1 MFSTW
6 WKTAGYPATLVKA
19 EVIETFSMEKKL
31 NFEFRS
37 FLLQLGKELKSQD
50 LEHLKFILTP
60 YVSSAECDKM
70 SFCSYFEELKRR
82 CHLSPTN
89 FGVLKNGLNEIGRED
104 LVEKIVLKELYFSEI
119 FNQIGAPNLG
129 TNGLYI
135 EFS

>member
-1 MFSTW
+1 M
-6 WKTAGYPATLVKA
+6 
-19 EVIETFSMEKKL
+19 IETFSMEQKL

-37 FLLQLGKELKSQD
+37 FLLQLGRELSLQD

-70 SFCSYFEELKRR
+70 SFCAYFEELKRR
-82 CHLSPTN
+82 CHLSRTN

-119 FNQIGAPNLG
+119 SNQIGAPNLG

>member
-1 MFSTW
+1 
-6 WKTAGYPATLVKA
+6 
-19 EVIETFSMEKKL
+19 MEQKL

-70 SFCSYFEELKRR
+70 SFCSYFEELKRM

-89 FGVLKNGLNEIGRED
+89 FGVLKDGLKEIGRQD
-104 LVEKIVLKELYFSEI
+104 LVDKIVLKELYFSEI
-119 FNQIGAPNLG
+119 SNQFYGPNLG